1 MDTKPSYME
10 LYFEFLLS
18 WQTAALTVPAF
29 IFIYLSYKIHQKH
42 LSEVKKD
49 SNHNYTEMF
58 KLSLSIGIVFFLINP
73 IGAFLLAKSSQVNS
87 LNEIHR
93 TSELNKEWFLRNN
106 GILYEDLEEKKFKVL
121 KIKNIKAMKGKRM
134 EIGINEDLKEMLMYK
149 SMEEFLGE
157 PVYLM
162 SALVENEDKKKE
174 EIKMLVTLDNKNE
187 SNENSATLK
196 DTNDNKE
203 DMGKKVLYG
212 TLAIDEE
219 AKELF
224 LE

>member
-1 MDTKPSYME
+1 MDKKPSYME
-10 LYFEFLLS
+10 LYFELLFS
-18 WQTAALTVPAF
+18 WQSVLFVAFAF
-29 IFIYLSYKIHQKH
+29 IFIYFSYKMN
-42 LSEVKKD
+42 KKFRKEKKIEIKTD
-49 SNHNYTEMF
+49 YLVLY
-58 KLSLSIGIVFFLINP
+58 KILLYIGIMFLL
-73 IGAFLLAKSSQVNS
+73 AFPTASLFLAKSSQVNS
-87 LNEIHR
+87 LNENHR
-93 TSELNKEWFLRNN
+93 TSELNKEWFLQNN
-106 GILYEDLEEKKFKVL
+106 KFLYEDLEDKKYKVL
-121 KIKNIKAMKGKRM
+121 KIKNIKLMKEKRM
-134 EIGINEDLKEMLMYK
+134 EIGINEDLKETLMYK